1 MEEDLEEEQM
11 NSEAAVEKAR
21 KALEQVEQMSSE
33 VAQSQS
39 NISKL
44 EKTKGQ
50 LEKQVSGSI
59 CLISESYFVGIVLGG
74 ICPPLKYLDCPL
86 NGCMQIKDLR
96 ERLEEAES
104 LGVRKM
110 KAQLS
115 AMESRVSSLEEQL
128 DVATRYAITPPLC
141 SQLIA
146 LLSLFTGNVPR
157 LIAPSDATRRRLRSC

>member
-1 MEEDLEEEQM
+1 MGEEKRRLEGRLATLEEDLEEEQM

-74 ICPPLKYLDCPL
+74 GSVP
-86 NGCMQIKDLR
+86 
-96 ERLEEAES
+96 
-104 LGVRKM
+104 
-110 KAQLS
+110 
-115 AMESRVSSLEEQL
+115 VS
-128 DVATRYAITPPLC
+128 TPFKI
-141 SQLIA
+141 S
-146 LLSLFTGNVPR
+146 
-157 LIAPSDATRRRLRSC
+157 

>member
-1 MEEDLEEEQM
+1 
-11 NSEAAVEKAR
+11 
-21 KALEQVEQMSSE
+21 
-33 VAQSQS
+33 
-39 NISKL
+39 
-44 EKTKGQ
+44 
-50 LEKQVSGSI
+50 
-59 CLISESYFVGIVLGG
+59 
-74 ICPPLKYLDCPL
+74 
-86 NGCMQIKDLR
+86 MQIKDLR

-146 LLSLFTGNVPR
+146 LLSFVYRERATAHRTIRRNEKKIKELLNNIEDERKQGEMYK
-157 LIAPSDATRRRLRSC
+157 SDVRRGRGVAWQLTITDHYLHN